1 MLRGLLA
8 ASALTL
14 LLLPSAVFT
23 APTCSATD
31 YATGACR
38 HAASNGTGV
47 DVSASESY
55 GGANVNAGSGGSAGE
70 HVPQPTMPLEP
81 TNARPCDAPGGWCVR
96 PELPGEPA
104 DPGLPAVTLADL
116 ESFRP
121 VTPALTGEP
130 AGFGVVGM
138 PTNFVAAASEQAIP
152 GVLLGYPVTV
162 RFTPTAF
169 VFSYGDGTSARS
181 ATGGATWAQVGTAQ
195 FSPTDTTH
203 VYRERGIYSASVAV
217 EFAASVDFGTG
228 WIPVVGVVT
237 ASSGAYPVEVVE
249 VHTALVDR
257 TCEEDPTGPG
267 CG

>member
-1 MLRGLLA
+1 MRRLIGIGAGMGVLLA
-8 ASALTL
+8 LLVSSPALACVEL
-14 LLLPSAVFT
+14 GW
-23 APTCSATD
+23 
-31 YATGACR
+31 TGECHVENSGRDVTVGAG
-38 HAASNGTGV
+38 HQQPGPQESITGP
-47 DVSASESY
+47 
-55 GGANVNAGSGGSAGE
+55 GSAGE

-228 WIPVVGVVT
+228 WIPVDGVVT

>member
-1 MLRGLLA
+1 MLGIAIALA
-8 ASALTL
+8 VSAL
-14 LLLPSAVFT
+14 VGMD
-23 APTCSATD
+23 APGCGAAQALT
-31 YATGACR
+31 TGCPEIV
-38 HAASNGTGV
+38 NTGDSV
-47 DVSASESY
+47 VVTGEHIEAGSDDDRASESR
-55 GGANVNAGSGGSAGE
+55 GGR
-70 HVPQPTMPLEP
+70 VPVPTMPIEP
-81 TNARPCDAPGGWCVR
+81 TNPRPCDAPGGLCER
-96 PELPGEPA
+96 PALPGESIEDA
-104 DPGLPAVTLADL
+104 GLPAVTLADL

-181 ATGGATWAQVGTAQ
+181 ATGGATWAQVGAAQ

-203 VYRERGIYSASVAV
+203 VYRERGVYSASVAV

-228 WIPVVGVVT
+228 WIPVDGVVT

>member
-1 MLRGLLA
+1 MLSRVTGIFVLVL
-8 ASALTL
+8 ALTAGAAG
-14 LLLPSAVFT
+14 PV
-23 APTCSATD
+23 PMEQCSYAD
-31 YATGACR
+31 YAAGRCGQSVSTD
-38 HAASNGTGV
+38 GT
-47 DVSASESY
+47 DV
-55 GGANVNAGSGGSAGE
+55 NLAGSVNTGTSGDDARDASPGNRE
-70 HVPQPTMPLEP
+70 PQVIWDPA
-81 TNARPCDAPGGWCVR
+81 NRNPCDAPGGWCVR

-203 VYRERGIYSASVAV
+203 VYRERGIYSATVAV

-228 WIPVVGVVT
+228 WIPVDGVVT

>member
-1 MLRGLLA
+1 MLSELV
-8 ASALTL
+8 LTL
-14 LLLPSAVFT
+14 ALVASIAQAPSQLPMRLCTEADQI
-23 APTCSATD
+23 AGLCRSATSS
-31 YATGACR
+31 GASVEVE
-38 HAASNGTGV
+38 AEAVYS
-47 DVSASESY
+47 
-55 GGANVNAGSGGSAGE
+55 GANDASTPVAGSGRE
-70 HVPQPTMPLEP
+70 PQTIWDPA
-81 TNARPCDAPGGWCVR
+81 NRNPCDAPGGWCLR

-104 DPGLPAVTLADL
+104 EPGLPAVTLADL

-121 VTPALTGEP
+121 VAPALTGEP

-181 ATGGATWAQVGTAQ
+181 ATGGATWAQVGAAQ

-228 WIPVVGVVT
+228 WIPVDGVVT

-249 VHTALVDR
+249 VRTALVDR
-257 TCEEDPTGPG
+257 TCEEDPQGPG